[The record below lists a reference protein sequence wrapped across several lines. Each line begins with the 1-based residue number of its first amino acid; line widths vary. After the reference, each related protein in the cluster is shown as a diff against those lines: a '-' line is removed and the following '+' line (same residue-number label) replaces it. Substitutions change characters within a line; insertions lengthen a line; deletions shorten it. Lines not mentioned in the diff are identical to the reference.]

1 LGVLKVAARDESAN
15 DPDIGDIRQ
24 ILNTMNCDKD
34 VGPDAANGIL
44 SAIQTCQKTKGV
56 KDNTVS

>member
-1 LGVLKVAARDESAN
+1 MAARDESAN